1 MNDALSI
8 VLTASAWAAGGGLAV
23 WLVTMPL
30 RRRSIVALLA
40 SIVLTGTIA
49 SVAAVIGSVH
59 AMFLTTNELVVT
71 VTVAIV
77 AGLGA
82 AIAAA
87 AAGRR
92 LTKDNRA
99 LRRAVTEVGLGRVPD
114 DDGPKLT
121 SELDDVRREL
131 SATARRLAASR
142 ERERALEASRR
153 ELVAWVSH
161 DLRTPLAGLR
171 AMTEALEDGLVD
183 DPQLSYKRMHADVDR
198 LATMVDDL
206 FELSRIQSGVARR
219 DNRTDLPRRR
229 RLRLSG
235 GPAATWPPNRAFA
248 LRGHSDRALAVT
260 GNVRELNRALTNLV
274 ANAIRHTPA
283 GGTVD
288 VAVRPATADD
298 DTGTAAVVR
307 VRDECGGI
315 AESDVP
321 SAVRR
326 RLPRR
331 TRANAAGR
339 AGVPSRP
346 RARHHSWHRRSPQ
359 WQRGRAERPRRMR
372 VHGASPGCRLARPAC
387 ALLPSSAAGG
397 GGSAVGDAGL
407 ERDGRS
413 PRPNPVAFCALM

>member
-1 MNDALSI
+1 MNDTLSI

-99 LRRAVTEVGLGRVPD
+99 LRRAVIEVGLGRVPD

-171 AMTEALEDGLVD
+171 ALTEALEDGLID

-206 FELSRIQSGVARR
+206 FELSRIQSGVLAVATERISL
-219 DNRTDLPRRR
+219 DDVVSDCL
-229 RLRLSG
+229 
-235 GPAATWPPNRAFA
+235 AAVQPLATEQGVE
-248 LRGHSDRALAVT
+248 LCGHSDRALAVT

-288 VAVRPATADD
+288 VASGRRPADD
-298 DTGTAAVVR
+298 GTGTAAVVR

-315 AESDVP
+315 PESDVP
-321 SAVRR
+321 RLFDVGFRGEPARTPQAEPVSRAGLGLAITRGIVEAHTAASTCRTSTEDASSR
-326 RLPRR
+326 CVSRLPP
-331 TRANAAGR
+331 N
-339 AGVPSRP
+339 
-346 RARHHSWHRRSPQ
+346 
-359 WQRGRAERPRRMR
+359 
-372 VHGASPGCRLARPAC
+372 LRPAC

-397 GGSAVGDAGL
+397 GGSAVGAAGF
-407 ERDGRS
+407 ERDGR
-413 PRPNPVAFCALM
+413 PP

>member
-1 MNDALSI
+1 MNDTLSI

-30 RRRSIVALLA
+30 RRRSVVALLA

-71 VTVAIV
+71 VMVAIV

-121 SELDDVRREL
+121 SELNDVRREL

-171 AMTEALEDGLVD
+171 ALTEALEDGLVD

-206 FELSRIQSGVARR
+206 FELSRIQSGVLAVATERISL
-219 DNRTDLPRRR
+219 DDVVSDCL
-229 RLRLSG
+229 
-235 GPAATWPPNRAFA
+235 AALQPLAA
-248 LRGHSDRALAVT
+248 EQGVQLRGHSDRALAVT

-283 GGTVD
+283 GGIVD
-288 VAVRPATADD
+288 VAVGRATADD

-315 AESDVP
+315 PESDVP
-321 SAVRR
+321 
-326 RLPRR
+326 RLFDVGFRGEPAR
-331 TRANAAGR
+331 TPQAEPVSR
-339 AGVPSRP
+339 AGLGL
-346 RARHHSWHRRSPQ
+346 AIT
-359 WQRGRAERPRRMR
+359 RGIVEAHNGSVDVQN
-372 VHGASPGCRLARPAC
+372 VHGGCEFTVCL
-387 ALLPSSAAGG
+387 
-397 GGSAVGDAGL
+397 
-407 ERDGRS
+407 
-413 PRPNPVAFCALM
+413 PVAA

>member
-1 MNDALSI
+1 MNDTLSI

-77 AGLGA
+77 AGLAA
-82 AIAAA
+82 AITAA

-92 LTKDNRA
+92 LTRDNRA

-121 SELDDVRREL
+121 SELNDVRREL

-171 AMTEALEDGLVD
+171 AVTEALEDGLVD

-206 FELSRIQSGVARR
+206 FELSRIQSGVLAVATERISL
-219 DNRTDLPRRR
+219 DDVVSDCL
-229 RLRLSG
+229 
-235 GPAATWPPNRAFA
+235 AALQPLATEQGVQ

-288 VAVRPATADD
+288 VAVGPVTADD
-298 DTGTAAVVR
+298 DAGTAAVVR

-315 AESDVP
+315 PESDVP
-321 SAVRR
+321 RLFDVGFRGEPARTPLAEPVSRAGLGLAITRGIVEAHNGSVDVQNIHGGCEFTV
-326 RLPRR
+326 RLPV
-331 TRANAAGR
+331 AA
-339 AGVPSRP
+339 
-346 RARHHSWHRRSPQ
+346 
-359 WQRGRAERPRRMR
+359 
-372 VHGASPGCRLARPAC
+372 
-387 ALLPSSAAGG
+387 
-397 GGSAVGDAGL
+397 
-407 ERDGRS
+407 
-413 PRPNPVAFCALM
+413 

>member
-1 MNDALSI
+1 MNDTLSI

-77 AGLGA
+77 AGLAA
-82 AIAAA
+82 AITAA

-92 LTKDNRA
+92 LTRDNRA
-99 LRRAVTEVGLGRVPD
+99 LRRAVTEVGLGRAPD

-121 SELDDVRREL
+121 SELNDVRREL

-142 ERERALEASRR
+142 DRERALEASRR

-171 AMTEALEDGLVD
+171 ALTEALEDGLVD

-206 FELSRIQSGVARR
+206 FELSRIQSGVLAVATERISL
-219 DNRTDLPRRR
+219 DDVVSDCL
-229 RLRLSG
+229 
-235 GPAATWPPNRAFA
+235 AALQPLATEQGVQ

-260 GNVRELNRALTNLV
+260 GDVRELNRALTNLV

-288 VAVRPATADD
+288 VAVGPMTADD
-298 DTGTAAVVR
+298 DAGPAAVVR

-315 AESDVP
+315 PESDVP
-321 SAVRR
+321 RLFDVGFRGEPARTPQAEPVSRAGLGLAITRGIVEAHNGSVDVQNVHGGCEFTV
-326 RLPRR
+326 RLPV
-331 TRANAAGR
+331 AA
-339 AGVPSRP
+339 
-346 RARHHSWHRRSPQ
+346 
-359 WQRGRAERPRRMR
+359 
-372 VHGASPGCRLARPAC
+372 
-387 ALLPSSAAGG
+387 
-397 GGSAVGDAGL
+397 
-407 ERDGRS
+407 
-413 PRPNPVAFCALM
+413 

>member
-1 MNDALSI
+1 MNDTLSI

-40 SIVLTGTIA
+40 SIVLAGTVA

-77 AGLGA
+77 AGLAA

-99 LRRAVTEVGLGRVPD
+99 LRKAVMEVGLGRVPD

-121 SELDDVRREL
+121 SQLDEVRREL

-142 ERERALEASRR
+142 EREQALEASRR

-171 AMTEALEDGLVD
+171 AMTEALEDGVVD

-206 FELSRIQSGVARR
+206 FELSRIQSGTFAVTTERISL
-219 DNRTDLPRRR
+219 DDVVSDCL
-229 RLRLSG
+229 
-235 GPAATWPPNRAFA
+235 AALQPLATEQGVE
-248 LRGHSDRALAVT
+248 LRGHSNGALAVT

-274 ANAIRHTPA
+274 ANAIRHTDA

-288 VAVRPATADD
+288 VALRGVLATTAPGPRPSSGCAIS
-298 DTGTAAVVR
+298 AAASPTPMSLGCSTWV
-307 VRDECGGI
+307 
-315 AESDVP
+315 
-321 SAVRR
+321 SAV
-326 RLPRR
+326 
-331 TRANAAGR
+331 
-339 AGVPSRP
+339 SR
-346 RARHHSWHRRSPQ
+346 HERRSPS
-359 WQRGRAERPRRMR
+359 RCPEPDSGSPSLAASSRPI
-372 VHGASPGCRLARPAC
+372 
-387 ALLPSSAAGG
+387 AA
-397 GGSAVGDAGL
+397 AWTCTTFPGDASS
-407 ERDGRS
+407 RCVSR
-413 PRPNPVAFCALM
+413 

>member
-1 MNDALSI
+1 VNDTLSI
-8 VLTASAWAAGGGLAV
+8 VLTASVWAAGGGLAV

-40 SIVLTGTIA
+40 SVVLTGTVA

-77 AGLGA
+77 AGLA
-82 AIAAA
+82 AAVTAA

-114 DDGPKLT
+114 DEGPKLT
-121 SELDDVRREL
+121 SQLDDVRREL

-206 FELSRIQSGVARR
+206 FELSRIQSGTFAVATERISL
-219 DNRTDLPRRR
+219 DDVVSDCL
-229 RLRLSG
+229 
-235 GPAATWPPNRAFA
+235 AALQPLAA
-248 LRGHSDRALAVT
+248 EQGVLLRGHSDRALAVT

-274 ANAIRHTPA
+274 ANAIRHTGS

-288 VAVRPATADD
+288 VDIRPAPVDDAD
-298 DTGTAAVVR
+298 AAAIVR
-307 VRDECGGI
+307 VRDQCGGI
-315 AESDVP
+315 PDVDVP
-321 SAVRR
+321 RLFDVGFRGEPARTPQSEPVSGAGLGLAITRGIVEAHRGSVDVHNVPGGCEFTVR
-326 RLPRR
+326 
-331 TRANAAGR
+331 
-339 AGVPSRP
+339 
-346 RARHHSWHRRSPQ
+346 
-359 WQRGRAERPRRMR
+359 
-372 VHGASPGCRLARPAC
+372 
-387 ALLPSSAAGG
+387 LPSS
-397 GGSAVGDAGL
+397 D
-407 ERDGRS
+407 
-413 PRPNPVAFCALM
+413 

>member
-1 MNDALSI
+1 MNDTLSI

-99 LRRAVTEVGLGRVPD
+99 LRRAVIEVGLGRVPD

-121 SELDDVRREL
+121 SELNDVRREL
-131 SATARRLAASR
+131 SATARRLGASR

-171 AMTEALEDGLVD
+171 ALTEALEDGLID

-206 FELSRIQSGVARR
+206 FELSRIQSGVLAVATERISL
-219 DNRTDLPRRR
+219 DDVVSDCL
-229 RLRLSG
+229 
-235 GPAATWPPNRAFA
+235 AAVQPLATEQGVQ
-248 LRGHSDRALAVT
+248 LCGHSDRALAVT

-288 VAVRPATADD
+288 VAVGPATADD
-298 DTGTAAVVR
+298 DAGTAAVVR

-315 AESDVP
+315 PESDVP
-321 SAVRR
+321 RLFDVGFRGEPARTPQAEPVSRAGLGLAITRGIVEAHNGSVDVQNVHGGCEFTV
-326 RLPRR
+326 RLPV
-331 TRANAAGR
+331 AA
-339 AGVPSRP
+339 
-346 RARHHSWHRRSPQ
+346 
-359 WQRGRAERPRRMR
+359 
-372 VHGASPGCRLARPAC
+372 
-387 ALLPSSAAGG
+387 
-397 GGSAVGDAGL
+397 
-407 ERDGRS
+407 
-413 PRPNPVAFCALM
+413 

>member
-1 MNDALSI
+1 MNDTLSI

-121 SELDDVRREL
+121 SQLDDVRREL

-171 AMTEALEDGLVD
+171 ALTEALEDGLVD

-206 FELSRIQSGVARR
+206 FELSRIQSGV
-219 DNRTDLPRRR
+219 
-229 RLRLSG
+229 
-235 GPAATWPPNRAFA
+235 PAVATERISLDDVVSDCLAALQPLATEQGVE

-288 VAVRPATADD
+288 VAVGAVTADD
-298 DTGTAAVVR
+298 DAGTTAVVR

-315 AESDVP
+315 PESDVP
-321 SAVRR
+321 RLFDVGFRGEPARTPQAEPVSRAGLGLAITRGIVEAHDGSVDVQNVHGGCEFTV
-326 RLPRR
+326 RLPV
-331 TRANAAGR
+331 AA
-339 AGVPSRP
+339 
-346 RARHHSWHRRSPQ
+346 
-359 WQRGRAERPRRMR
+359 
-372 VHGASPGCRLARPAC
+372 
-387 ALLPSSAAGG
+387 
-397 GGSAVGDAGL
+397 
-407 ERDGRS
+407 
-413 PRPNPVAFCALM
+413 

>member
-1 MNDALSI
+1 VNDTLSI
-8 VLTASAWAAGGGLAV
+8 VLTASVWAAGGGLAV

-40 SIVLTGTIA
+40 SVVLTGTVA

-77 AGLGA
+77 AGLA
-82 AIAAA
+82 AAVTAA

-114 DDGPKLT
+114 DEGPKLT
-121 SELDDVRREL
+121 SQLDDVRREL

-206 FELSRIQSGVARR
+206 FELSRIQSGTFAVATERISL
-219 DNRTDLPRRR
+219 DDVVSDCL
-229 RLRLSG
+229 
-235 GPAATWPPNRAFA
+235 AALQPLAA
-248 LRGHSDRALAVT
+248 EQGVLLRGHSDRALAVT

-274 ANAIRHTPA
+274 ANAIRHTGS

-288 VAVRPATADD
+288 VDIRPAPVDDAD
-298 DTGTAAVVR
+298 AAAIVR

-315 AESDVP
+315 PDVDVP
-321 SAVRR
+321 RLFDVGFRGEPARTPQSEPVSGAGLGLAITRGIVEAHRGSVDVHNVPGGCEFTVR
-326 RLPRR
+326 
-331 TRANAAGR
+331 
-339 AGVPSRP
+339 
-346 RARHHSWHRRSPQ
+346 
-359 WQRGRAERPRRMR
+359 
-372 VHGASPGCRLARPAC
+372 
-387 ALLPSSAAGG
+387 LPSS
-397 GGSAVGDAGL
+397 D
-407 ERDGRS
+407 
-413 PRPNPVAFCALM
+413 

>member
-1 MNDALSI
+1 MNDTLSI

-77 AGLGA
+77 AGLAA
-82 AIAAA
+82 AITAA

-114 DDGPKLT
+114 DNGPKLT

-171 AMTEALEDGLVD
+171 AVTEALEDGLVD

-206 FELSRIQSGVARR
+206 FELSRIQSGVLAVATERISL
-219 DNRTDLPRRR
+219 DDVVSDCL
-229 RLRLSG
+229 
-235 GPAATWPPNRAFA
+235 AALQPLATEQDVQ
-248 LRGHSDRALAVT
+248 LCGHSDRALAVT

-288 VAVRPATADD
+288 VAVEPLTAHDD
-298 DTGTAAVVR
+298 AGTAAVVR

-315 AESDVP
+315 PESDVP
-321 SAVRR
+321 RLFDVGFRGEPARTPQSEPVSRAGLGLAITRGIVEAHNGSVDVQNVHGGCEFTV
-326 RLPRR
+326 RLPI
-331 TRANAAGR
+331 A
-339 AGVPSRP
+339 
-346 RARHHSWHRRSPQ
+346 
-359 WQRGRAERPRRMR
+359 
-372 VHGASPGCRLARPAC
+372 
-387 ALLPSSAAGG
+387 
-397 GGSAVGDAGL
+397 D
-407 ERDGRS
+407 
-413 PRPNPVAFCALM
+413 

>member
-1 MNDALSI
+1 
-8 VLTASAWAAGGGLAV
+8 
-23 WLVTMPL
+23 MPL

-77 AGLGA
+77 AGLA
-82 AIAAA
+82 AAVTAA

-99 LRRAVTEVGLGRVPD
+99 LRSAVTEVGLGRVPD

-121 SELDDVRREL
+121 SQLDDVRREL
-131 SATARRLAASR
+131 SATARRLVASR

-198 LATMVDDL
+198 LTTMVDDL
-206 FELSRIQSGVARR
+206 FELSRIQSGALAVATERISL
-219 DNRTDLPRRR
+219 DDVVSDSVAALQPLAAEQGV
-229 RLRLSG
+229 RLRG
-235 GPAATWPPNRAFA
+235 R
-248 LRGHSDRALAVT
+248 SDRAPAVT
-260 GNVRELNRALTNLV
+260 GNVRELNRAVTNLV
-274 ANAIRHTPA
+274 GNAIRHTSA

-288 VAVRPATADD
+288 VAVGRVDD
-298 DTGTAAVVR
+298 DAVLR
-307 VRDECGGI
+307 VCDECGGI
-315 AESDVP
+315 PDADLPRLFDVGFRGETARTPQAEPASGAGLGLAITRGIVEAHRGTVDVHNVP
-321 SAVRR
+321 GGCEFTV
-326 RLPRR
+326 RLP
-331 TRANAAGR
+331 
-339 AGVPSRP
+339 
-346 RARHHSWHRRSPQ
+346 
-359 WQRGRAERPRRMR
+359 
-372 VHGASPGCRLARPAC
+372 ASA
-387 ALLPSSAAGG
+387 
-397 GGSAVGDAGL
+397 
-407 ERDGRS
+407 
-413 PRPNPVAFCALM
+413 

>member
-1 MNDALSI
+1 MNDTLSI

-121 SELDDVRREL
+121 SELNDVRREL

-142 ERERALEASRR
+142 ERERALESSRR

-171 AMTEALEDGLVD
+171 ALTEALEDGLVD

-206 FELSRIQSGVARR
+206 FELSRIQSGVLVVATERISL
-219 DNRTDLPRRR
+219 DDVVSDCL
-229 RLRLSG
+229 
-235 GPAATWPPNRAFA
+235 AALQPLATEQGVQ
-248 LRGHSDRALAVT
+248 LRGHSDRALAVI

-283 GGTVD
+283 GGIVD
-288 VAVRPATADD
+288 VAVGPATADD
-298 DTGTAAVVR
+298 DARTAAVVR

-315 AESDVP
+315 PESDVP
-321 SAVRR
+321 RLFDVGFRGEPARTPQAEPVSRAGLGLAITRGIVEAHNGSVDVQNVDGGCEFTV
-326 RLPRR
+326 RLPV
-331 TRANAAGR
+331 AA
-339 AGVPSRP
+339 
-346 RARHHSWHRRSPQ
+346 
-359 WQRGRAERPRRMR
+359 
-372 VHGASPGCRLARPAC
+372 
-387 ALLPSSAAGG
+387 
-397 GGSAVGDAGL
+397 
-407 ERDGRS
+407 
-413 PRPNPVAFCALM
+413 

>member
-1 MNDALSI
+1 MNDTLSI

-121 SELDDVRREL
+121 SELNDVRREL

-171 AMTEALEDGLVD
+171 ALTEALEDGLVD

-206 FELSRIQSGVARR
+206 FELSRIQSGVLAVATERISL
-219 DNRTDLPRRR
+219 DDVVSDCL
-229 RLRLSG
+229 
-235 GPAATWPPNRAFA
+235 AALQPLAA
-248 LRGHSDRALAVT
+248 DQGVQLRGHSDQALAVT

-283 GGTVD
+283 GGIVD
-288 VAVRPATADD
+288 VAVGPATADD
-298 DTGTAAVVR
+298 DAGTAAVVR

-315 AESDVP
+315 PESDVP
-321 SAVRR
+321 RLFDVGFRGEPARTPQAEPVSRAGLGLAITRGIVEAHNGSVDVQNVHGGCEFAVR
-326 RLPRR
+326 L
-331 TRANAAGR
+331 
-339 AGVPSRP
+339 
-346 RARHHSWHRRSPQ
+346 
-359 WQRGRAERPRRMR
+359 
-372 VHGASPGCRLARPAC
+372 
-387 ALLPSSAAGG
+387 
-397 GGSAVGDAGL
+397 
-407 ERDGRS
+407 
-413 PRPNPVAFCALM
+413 PVAA

>member
-1 MNDALSI
+1 MNDTLSI

-121 SELDDVRREL
+121 SQLDDVRREL

-171 AMTEALEDGLVD
+171 ALTEALEDGLVD

-206 FELSRIQSGVARR
+206 FELSRIQSGV
-219 DNRTDLPRRR
+219 
-229 RLRLSG
+229 
-235 GPAATWPPNRAFA
+235 PAVATERISLDDVVSDCLAALQPLATEQGVE

-288 VAVRPATADD
+288 VAVGAVTADD
-298 DTGTAAVVR
+298 DAGTTAVVR

-315 AESDVP
+315 PESDVP
-321 SAVRR
+321 RLFDVGFRGEPARTPQAEAVSRAGLGLAITR
-326 RLPRR
+326 GIVEAHDGSVDVQNVHGGCEFTVRLPV
-331 TRANAAGR
+331 AA
-339 AGVPSRP
+339 
-346 RARHHSWHRRSPQ
+346 
-359 WQRGRAERPRRMR
+359 
-372 VHGASPGCRLARPAC
+372 
-387 ALLPSSAAGG
+387 
-397 GGSAVGDAGL
+397 
-407 ERDGRS
+407 
-413 PRPNPVAFCALM
+413 

>member
-1 MNDALSI
+1 
-8 VLTASAWAAGGGLAV
+8 V

-40 SIVLTGTIA
+40 SVVLTGTVA

-77 AGLGA
+77 AGLA
-82 AIAAA
+82 AAVTAA

-114 DDGPKLT
+114 DEGPKLT
-121 SELDDVRREL
+121 SQLDDVRREL

-206 FELSRIQSGVARR
+206 FELSRIQSGTFAVATERISL
-219 DNRTDLPRRR
+219 DDVVSDCL
-229 RLRLSG
+229 
-235 GPAATWPPNRAFA
+235 AALQPLAA
-248 LRGHSDRALAVT
+248 EQGVLLRGHSDRALAVT

-274 ANAIRHTPA
+274 ANAIRHTGS

-288 VAVRPATADD
+288 VDIRPAPVDDAD
-298 DTGTAAVVR
+298 AAAIVR

-315 AESDVP
+315 PDVDVP
-321 SAVRR
+321 RLFDVGFRGEPARTPQSEPVSGAGLGLAITRGIVEAHRGSVDVHNVPGGCEFTVR
-326 RLPRR
+326 
-331 TRANAAGR
+331 
-339 AGVPSRP
+339 
-346 RARHHSWHRRSPQ
+346 
-359 WQRGRAERPRRMR
+359 
-372 VHGASPGCRLARPAC
+372 
-387 ALLPSSAAGG
+387 LPSS
-397 GGSAVGDAGL
+397 D
-407 ERDGRS
+407 
-413 PRPNPVAFCALM
+413 

>member
-1 MNDALSI
+1 MNDTLSI

-121 SELDDVRREL
+121 SQLDDVRREL

-171 AMTEALEDGLVD
+171 ALTEALEDGLVD

-206 FELSRIQSGVARR
+206 FELSRIQSGVLAVATERISL
-219 DNRTDLPRRR
+219 DDVVSDCLAALQPLATEQGVQ
-229 RLRLSG
+229 LSG
-235 GPAATWPPNRAFA
+235 Q
-248 LRGHSDRALAVT
+248 SDRALAVT

-283 GGTVD
+283 GGIVD
-288 VAVRPATADD
+288 VAVGRATADGD
-298 DTGTAAVVR
+298 AGTAAAVR

-315 AESDVP
+315 PESDVP
-321 SAVRR
+321 RLFDVGFRGEPARTPQAEPVSRAGLGLAITRGIVEAHNGSVEVQNVHGGCEFTV
-326 RLPRR
+326 RLPV
-331 TRANAAGR
+331 AA
-339 AGVPSRP
+339 
-346 RARHHSWHRRSPQ
+346 
-359 WQRGRAERPRRMR
+359 
-372 VHGASPGCRLARPAC
+372 
-387 ALLPSSAAGG
+387 
-397 GGSAVGDAGL
+397 
-407 ERDGRS
+407 
-413 PRPNPVAFCALM
+413 

>member
-1 MNDALSI
+1 VNDTLSI

-40 SIVLTGTIA
+40 SIVLAGTVA

-77 AGLGA
+77 AGLAA

-99 LRRAVTEVGLGRVPD
+99 LRKAVTEVGLGRVPD

-121 SELDDVRREL
+121 SQLDEVRREL

-142 ERERALEASRR
+142 EREQALEASRR

-171 AMTEALEDGLVD
+171 AMTEALEDGVVD

-206 FELSRIQSGVARR
+206 FELSRIQSGTLAVATERISL
-219 DNRTDLPRRR
+219 DDVVSDCL
-229 RLRLSG
+229 
-235 GPAATWPPNRAFA
+235 AALQPLATEQGVE
-248 LRGHSDRALAVT
+248 LRGHSDGALAVT

-274 ANAIRHTPA
+274 ANAIRHTAA

-288 VAVRPATADD
+288 VAVRGVLGDD
-298 DTGTAAVVR
+298 DTGAAAVVR

-315 AESDVP
+315 PDSDVP
-321 SAVRR
+321 
-326 RLPRR
+326 RLFDVGFRGEPAR
-331 TRANAAGR
+331 TPLSEPVSR
-339 AGVPSRP
+339 AGLGLAITRGIVEAHRGSVNVHNVP
-346 RARHHSWHRRSPQ
+346 
-359 WQRGRAERPRRMR
+359 GGCEFT
-372 VHGASPGCRLARPAC
+372 VHL
-387 ALLPSSAAGG
+387 
-397 GGSAVGDAGL
+397 
-407 ERDGRS
+407 
-413 PRPNPVAFCALM
+413 PVAA

>member
-1 MNDALSI
+1 MNDTLSI

-121 SELDDVRREL
+121 SELNDVRREL

-171 AMTEALEDGLVD
+171 ALTEALEDGLVD

-206 FELSRIQSGVARR
+206 FELSRIQSGVLAVATERISL
-219 DNRTDLPRRR
+219 DDVVSDCL
-229 RLRLSG
+229 
-235 GPAATWPPNRAFA
+235 AALQPLATEQGVQ

-283 GGTVD
+283 DGIVD
-288 VAVRPATADD
+288 VAVGPATADD
-298 DTGTAAVVR
+298 DAGTAAVVR

-315 AESDVP
+315 PESDVP
-321 SAVRR
+321 
-326 RLPRR
+326 RLFDVGFRGEPAR
-331 TRANAAGR
+331 TPQAEPVSR
-339 AGVPSRP
+339 AGLGL
-346 RARHHSWHRRSPQ
+346 AIT
-359 WQRGRAERPRRMR
+359 RGIVEAHNGSVDVQN
-372 VHGASPGCRLARPAC
+372 VHGGCEFTVRL
-387 ALLPSSAAGG
+387 LVAA
-397 GGSAVGDAGL
+397 
-407 ERDGRS
+407 
-413 PRPNPVAFCALM
+413 

>member
-1 MNDALSI
+1 MNDTLSI

-23 WLVTMPL
+23 WLVTMPF

-49 SVAAVIGSVH
+49 SVAAVIGSVR

-121 SELDDVRREL
+121 SELNDVRREL

-171 AMTEALEDGLVD
+171 ALTEALEDGLVD

-206 FELSRIQSGVARR
+206 FELSRIQSGVLAVATERISL
-219 DNRTDLPRRR
+219 DDVVSDCL
-229 RLRLSG
+229 
-235 GPAATWPPNRAFA
+235 AALQLLATEQGVQ

-283 GGTVD
+283 GGIVD
-288 VAVRPATADD
+288 VAVGPATADD
-298 DTGTAAVVR
+298 DAGTAAVVR

-315 AESDVP
+315 PESDVP
-321 SAVRR
+321 RLFDVGFRGEPARTPQAEPVSRAGLGLAIARGIVEAHNGSVDVQNVHGGCEFTV
-326 RLPRR
+326 RLPV
-331 TRANAAGR
+331 AA
-339 AGVPSRP
+339 
-346 RARHHSWHRRSPQ
+346 
-359 WQRGRAERPRRMR
+359 
-372 VHGASPGCRLARPAC
+372 
-387 ALLPSSAAGG
+387 
-397 GGSAVGDAGL
+397 
-407 ERDGRS
+407 
-413 PRPNPVAFCALM
+413 

>member
-1 MNDALSI
+1 MNDTLSI

-77 AGLGA
+77 AGLAA
-82 AIAAA
+82 AITAA

-92 LTKDNRA
+92 LTRDNRA

-121 SELDDVRREL
+121 SELNDVRREL

-171 AMTEALEDGLVD
+171 AVTEALEDGLVD

-206 FELSRIQSGVARR
+206 FELSRIQSGVLAVATERISL
-219 DNRTDLPRRR
+219 DDVVSDCL
-229 RLRLSG
+229 
-235 GPAATWPPNRAFA
+235 AALQPLATEQGVQ

-288 VAVRPATADD
+288 VAVGPVTADD
-298 DTGTAAVVR
+298 DAGTAAVVR

-315 AESDVP
+315 PESDVP
-321 SAVRR
+321 RLFDVGFRGEPARTPLAEPVSRAGLGLAITRGIVEAHNGSVDVRNVHGGCEFTV
-326 RLPRR
+326 RLPV
-331 TRANAAGR
+331 AA
-339 AGVPSRP
+339 
-346 RARHHSWHRRSPQ
+346 
-359 WQRGRAERPRRMR
+359 
-372 VHGASPGCRLARPAC
+372 
-387 ALLPSSAAGG
+387 
-397 GGSAVGDAGL
+397 
-407 ERDGRS
+407 
-413 PRPNPVAFCALM
+413 

>member
-1 MNDALSI
+1 
-8 VLTASAWAAGGGLAV
+8 
-23 WLVTMPL
+23 
-30 RRRSIVALLA
+30 VALLA

-121 SELDDVRREL
+121 SELNDVRREL

-171 AMTEALEDGLVD
+171 ALTEALEDGLVD

-206 FELSRIQSGVARR
+206 FELSRIQSGVLAVATERISL
-219 DNRTDLPRRR
+219 DDVVSDCL
-229 RLRLSG
+229 
-235 GPAATWPPNRAFA
+235 AALQPLATEQGVQ

-283 GGTVD
+283 DGIVD
-288 VAVRPATADD
+288 VAVGPATADD
-298 DTGTAAVVR
+298 DAGTAAVVR

-315 AESDVP
+315 PESDVP
-321 SAVRR
+321 
-326 RLPRR
+326 RLFDVGFRGEPAR
-331 TRANAAGR
+331 TPQAEPVSR
-339 AGVPSRP
+339 AGLGL
-346 RARHHSWHRRSPQ
+346 AIT
-359 WQRGRAERPRRMR
+359 RGIVEAHNGSVDVQN
-372 VHGASPGCRLARPAC
+372 VHGGCEFTVRL
-387 ALLPSSAAGG
+387 LVAA
-397 GGSAVGDAGL
+397 
-407 ERDGRS
+407 
-413 PRPNPVAFCALM
+413 

>member
-1 MNDALSI
+1 MNDTLSI

-99 LRRAVTEVGLGRVPD
+99 LHRAVTEVGLGRVPD

-121 SELDDVRREL
+121 SELNDVRHEL

-171 AMTEALEDGLVD
+171 ALTEALEDGLVD

-206 FELSRIQSGVARR
+206 FELSRIQSGV
-219 DNRTDLPRRR
+219 
-229 RLRLSG
+229 
-235 GPAATWPPNRAFA
+235 PAVATERISLDDVVSDCLAALQPLATEQGVE

-288 VAVRPATADD
+288 VAVGAVTADD
-298 DTGTAAVVR
+298 DAGTTAVVR

-315 AESDVP
+315 PESDVP
-321 SAVRR
+321 RLFDVGFRGEPARTPQAEAVSRAGLGLAITR
-326 RLPRR
+326 GIVEAHDGSVDVQNVHGGCEFTVRLPV
-331 TRANAAGR
+331 AA
-339 AGVPSRP
+339 
-346 RARHHSWHRRSPQ
+346 
-359 WQRGRAERPRRMR
+359 
-372 VHGASPGCRLARPAC
+372 
-387 ALLPSSAAGG
+387 
-397 GGSAVGDAGL
+397 
-407 ERDGRS
+407 
-413 PRPNPVAFCALM
+413 

>member
-1 MNDALSI
+1 MNDTLSI

-121 SELDDVRREL
+121 SQLDDVRREL

-171 AMTEALEDGLVD
+171 ALTEALEDGLVD

-206 FELSRIQSGVARR
+206 FELSRIQSGVLAVATERISL
-219 DNRTDLPRRR
+219 DDVVSDCLAALQPLATEQGVQ
-229 RLRLSG
+229 LSG
-235 GPAATWPPNRAFA
+235 Q
-248 LRGHSDRALAVT
+248 SDRALAVT

-283 GGTVD
+283 GGIVD
-288 VAVRPATADD
+288 VAVGRATADGD
-298 DTGTAAVVR
+298 AGTAAVVR

-315 AESDVP
+315 PESDVP
-321 SAVRR
+321 RLFDVGFRGEPARTPQAEPVSRAGLGLAITRGIVEAHNGSVDVQNVHGGCEFTV
-326 RLPRR
+326 RLPV
-331 TRANAAGR
+331 AA
-339 AGVPSRP
+339 
-346 RARHHSWHRRSPQ
+346 
-359 WQRGRAERPRRMR
+359 
-372 VHGASPGCRLARPAC
+372 
-387 ALLPSSAAGG
+387 
-397 GGSAVGDAGL
+397 
-407 ERDGRS
+407 
-413 PRPNPVAFCALM
+413 